1 MPKSHAKST
10 PSALI
15 RKAVHG
21 DRRAISQLMSMA
33 ENDPQARITILS
45 KLYWLTGKA
54 QIVGI
59 TGPPGCGKS
68 TLIAQLAKR
77 YRDAGRSVGI
87 VAVDPSSHITGG
99 ALLGDRIRMGE
110 LASDPRVFIRSMATR
125 GHFGGVARATEDAV
139 RILDASAMDYVIVE
153 TAGAGQSDVYVKQ
166 LAHTTVVVTAPGM
179 GDEIQALKAG
189 IMEIADIFVVNKADR
204 EDADRAAQEIHQ
216 MIMMSEPFR
225 GWRPRVLKTVATS
238 GDGVAG
244 LVETINQHAKYL
256 GDSGGLRKTRVA
268 RLPSE
273 VLEVA
278 KQYFEE
284 VTLKEIATSEMFQK
298 IMRQVTANKI
308 DPYSAGRKLVSKR
321 LARR

>member
-1 MPKSHAKST
+1 
-10 PSALI
+10 
-15 RKAVHG
+15 
-21 DRRAISQLMSMA
+21 MSIA
-33 ENDPQARITILS
+33 ENDPLARITILS
-45 KLYWLTGKA
+45 SLYWLAGKA

-125 GHFGGVARATEDAV
+125 GHFGGIARATEDAV

-153 TAGAGQSDVYVKQ
+153 TAGAGQSDVDVKQ
-166 LAHTTVVVTAPGM
+166 LAHTTIVVIAPGM

-189 IMEIADIFVVNKADR
+189 IMEIADIFVVNKADM
-204 EDADRAAQEIHQ
+204 ENADRAAQEIHQ
-216 MIMMSEPFR
+216 MIMMSEPFQ
-225 GWRPRVLKTVATS
+225 GWRPRVLKTVAMS
-238 GDGVAG
+238 GEGVTG
-244 LVETINQHAKYL
+244 LVEAINQHAKYL
-256 GDSGGLRKTRVA
+256 GDSGGLRKTRDA

-298 IMRQVTANKI
+298 IMRQVSANKI

>member
-1 MPKSHAKST
+1 
-10 PSALI
+10 
-15 RKAVHG
+15 
-21 DRRAISQLMSMA
+21 
-33 ENDPQARITILS
+33 
-45 KLYWLTGKA
+45 
-54 QIVGI
+54 
-59 TGPPGCGKS
+59 
-68 TLIAQLAKR
+68 
-77 YRDAGRSVGI
+77 
-87 VAVDPSSHITGG
+87 
-99 ALLGDRIRMGE
+99 
-110 LASDPRVFIRSMATR
+110 
-125 GHFGGVARATEDAV
+125 
-139 RILDASAMDYVIVE
+139 
-153 TAGAGQSDVYVKQ
+153 
-166 LAHTTVVVTAPGM
+166 M